1 MTARY
6 HRVSLA
12 RMERDRTISS
22 SVSYKHIAC
31 SVDCTNHDLLVTGL
45 RFQFCPETM
54 NIYVQRVVFHVGQVS
69 PRRLNQGFSG
79 RDQATAAHEQSEQ
92 AKLLPS

>member
-6 HRVSLA
+6 QSVSLA

-22 SVSYKHIAC
+22 LVSYKHISC
-31 SVDCTNHDLLVTGL
+31 SVHCTNHDLLLTGL
-45 RFQFCPETM
+45 RLKFFPETV

-69 PRRLNQGFSG
+69 PRRLDQIFSG
-79 RDQATAAHEQSEQ
+79 RDQATAAHEQFEQ
-92 AKLLPS
+92 AKLFPS